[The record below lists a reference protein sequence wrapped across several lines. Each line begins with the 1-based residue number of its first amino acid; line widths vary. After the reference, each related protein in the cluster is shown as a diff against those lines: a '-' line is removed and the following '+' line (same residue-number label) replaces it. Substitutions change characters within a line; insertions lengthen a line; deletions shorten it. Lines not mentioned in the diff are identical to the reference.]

1 MTNVMRRST
10 LVASVL
16 TAMTVAAPAFACGG
30 PRFSGLQVSALMASM
45 FAAPILAA
53 LLVDRGAFALGTMV
67 MGIKRRHAP
76 TLVGPFLALAAILG
90 TLAAV
95 SVSDVDAAVVAF
107 SVIPVAAIV
116 CGLSFVRSVIIEQRG
131 NPRAQALR
139 VAAVVG
145 FSVVALAASM

>member
-1 MTNVMRRST
+1 
-10 LVASVL
+10 
-16 TAMTVAAPAFACGG
+16 
-30 PRFSGLQVSALMASM
+30 
-45 FAAPILAA
+45 
-53 LLVDRGAFALGTMV
+53 
-67 MGIKRRHAP
+67 
-76 TLVGPFLALAAILG
+76 LALAAILG